1 MEWEGWDPHRGP
13 APGAVADLFS
23 QHRES
28 QLAQLAPLA
37 DRMRPRSLE
46 EFQGQEAI
54 LGPGRLLRRAI
65 EADRVGNLILH
76 GPPGV
81 GKTTLARII
90 AATTRAH
97 FSSLNAVL
105 AGVKDLR
112 SEVDAA
118 KRRLEQHSLRTL
130 LFIDE
135 VHRFNSAQQD
145 ALLPWVENGTVTLIG
160 ATTENP
166 YFEVNKALVSRSRLF
181 RMEPLEPPH
190 LQALLERALADPE
203 RGYGRRRIEISA
215 GAAAHLVDVAGGDA
229 RSLLN
234 ALELAVE
241 TTAPVRLGEPSDPGA
256 APAGVIRIDLAIAEE
271 SIQQR
276 AVLYDKQ
283 GDAHFDT
290 ISAFIKSLRGSDAD
304 AALFWLARMV
314 EAGENPRFIFRR
326 MLISA
331 GEDIGL
337 ADPQAMVVV
346 EACAAAFERV
356 GLPEGLYPLAQA
368 ALYLAS
374 TEKSNSLLGFFDA
387 LKTVKASNRQ
397 DVPSHLRDANRDGQA
412 FGDGVG
418 YRYPHAYAEH
428 WVAQQYLPSALQGE
442 LFWQPG
448 QLGWEGERRARMQ
461 QRRAAQLAAAAEQE
475 AEQGTVLSGG
485 PEDPVLARWLQRQ
498 LGSEGQRLD
507 RLRQRLWQDTAP
519 GRQDR
524 VLILEARSLLWA
536 LDPLATSPEGGVVIQ
551 LAQGSDRQRLAAQLQ
566 ALDSLSQP
574 QLVAPQEP
582 QGQGQPPSL
591 DRDQAQKPSQKPSQ
605 KHDLMP
611 TSDPAAGAKQG
622 ADSAGLQALARQ
634 LEPGQQFE
642 WIAGRHPF
650 RPLVGAA
657 LEEAVADLDRLAAR
671 RCQLRLLFS
680 SPALGP
686 AGALLAGG
694 RSFSAEQTSLV
705 RAAAACEGAAFSALA
720 SGPDLDVLDRTLQER
735 GWTVAWQRWP
745 EALDL
750 EIGEALLARWFGPQA
765 AYRQQLQ
772 TSLPAADID
781 ALALVLRGLLGQRL
795 PQRLQHQLLIAQ
807 RRPRD

>member
-1 MEWEGWDPHRGP
+1 MS
-13 APGAVADLFS
+13 DLFS
-23 QHRES
+23 HRGE
-28 QLAQLAPLA
+28 QLRQNLAPLA
-37 DRMRPRSLE
+37 DRLRPRSLDD
-46 EFQGQEAI
+46 FQGQEEI

-65 EADRVGNLILH
+65 TADRVGNLILY

-112 SEVDAA
+112 AEVDDAR
-118 KRRLEQHSLRTL
+118 RRLDQHGLRTL

-166 YFEVNKALVSRSRLF
+166 FFEVNKALVSRSRLF
-181 RMEPLEPPH
+181 RLQPLEPRH
-190 LQALLERALADPE
+190 LHQLLQRALRDPE
-203 RGYGRRRIEISA
+203 RGYGNRQVAISPE
-215 GAAAHLVDVAGGDA
+215 AATHLVDVAGGDA

-241 TTAPVRLGEPSDPGA
+241 TTEPGA
-256 APAGVIRIDLAIAEE
+256 DGVITIDLAIAEE

-290 ISAFIKSLRGSDAD
+290 ISAFIKALRGSDPD

-387 LKTVKASNRQ
+387 LKSVKATSRQ
-397 DVPSHLRDANRDGQA
+397 EVPAHLRDANRDGKA

-428 WVAQQYLPSALQGE
+428 WVAQQYLPTGLQGQV
-442 LFWQPG
+442 FWQPG
-448 QLGWEGERRARMQ
+448 QLGWEGQRRQRLQ
-461 QRRAAQLAAAAEQE
+461 QRRAAQLAAAAEHE
-475 AEQGTVLSGG
+475 AELGDVLSSS
-485 PEDPVLARWLQRQ
+485 PDDPALERWLQRQ
-498 LGSEGQRLD
+498 LGSEGERLD
-507 RLRQRLWQDTAP
+507 ALRSRLWDNATW
-519 GRQDR
+519 RRHDR

-536 LDPLATSPEGGVVIQ
+536 LDPLEQTPEGGVVIQ
-551 LAQGSDRQRLAAQLQ
+551 
-566 ALDSLSQP
+566 
-574 QLVAPQEP
+574 
-582 QGQGQPPSL
+582 
-591 DRDQAQKPSQKPSQ
+591 
-605 KHDLMP
+605 
-611 TSDPAAGAKQG
+611 T
-622 ADSAGLQALARQ
+622 ADSADAERLRSQLRVLDALRQPNVLCCNAAGLADA
-634 LEPGQQFE
+634 LEPGSVFE
-642 WIAGRHPF
+642 WIAARHPF
-650 RPLVGAA
+650 RDLSDDQLPAA
-657 LEEAVADLDRLAAR
+657 LDQLERLAAPDA
-671 RCQLRLLFS
+671 QLRLLFS
-680 SPALGP
+680 QPTIGP
-686 AGALLAGG
+686 AAALLAKADLPDAL
-694 RSFSAEQTSLV
+694 RDLLAPLPELEQAWLSTPPDRERLQAELEQ
-705 RAAAACEGAAFSALA
+705 
-720 SGPDLDVLDRTLQER
+720 R
-735 GWTVAWQRWP
+735 GWQVSWQQWEEPLELSLSAAVIERW
-745 EALDL
+745 LGDN
-750 EIGEALLARWFGPQA
+750 A
-765 AYRQQLQ
+765 AYRSHLSGVLQPKGLRLLHEALQQRLGSRLPQQLQ
-772 TSLPAADID
+772 H
-781 ALALVLRGLLGQRL
+781 QRL
-795 PQRLQHQLLIAQ
+795 TALRMHGS
-807 RRPRD
+807 